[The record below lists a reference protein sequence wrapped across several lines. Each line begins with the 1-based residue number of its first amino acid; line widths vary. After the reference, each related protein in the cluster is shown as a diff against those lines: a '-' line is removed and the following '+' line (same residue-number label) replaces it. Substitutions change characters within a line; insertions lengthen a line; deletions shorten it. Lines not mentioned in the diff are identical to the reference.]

1 MAKLLLCVLQSRP
14 SRYTSRATNYIQTAG
29 RTAAAPLRIRLRIST
44 VAMGMPKYY
53 LPQQKCL
60 FFVGDPSPIL
70 IHGSFSPDRRHP
82 KQHLDRFIRFCR
94 ADGRKRQH
102 TSTRRETEHDVT
114 CVTTGC
120 NCDAV
125 YNITRI
131 LQQLLFRAKSKTR
144 TERPASQ
151 RSTLKFTVL
160 NFVKIQTRGGKK
172 N

>member
-29 RTAAAPLRIRLRIST
+29 RTAAAPLRIRFRIST

-94 ADGRKRQH
+94 AHGRKRQH

-144 TERPASQ
+144 YRTPSVSKVYRQ
-151 RSTLKFTVL
+151 IYCLKFRS
-160 NFVKIQTRGGKK
+160 NPNTRR
-172 N
+172 